1 MIRRSPRP
9 VNNFTIVRN
18 DVLRDRRLSY
28 RARGVLVSLL
38 SRPDNWRMSAEQ
50 LANETDDEGRDAVR
64 KALTELENV
73 GYLKRI
79 RIRKKDGTFDH
90 EAVVF
95 DTTDEPAP
103 ENPPTV
109 NQPTVS
115 QATKEQLIRTTE
127 KENKTTVVDS
137 DVQDVFSAWLE
148 VTGRDVNKTKLDSKR
163 ASRIVWALK
172 NYPKQDVIDAV
183 TGWRNSKFHSGTNER
198 GKVYN
203 DLTLLLR
210 DAQHLEE
217 FRELER
223 NGHDGVKAWKKLR
236 QLLEKEL

>member
-1 MIRRSPRP
+1 M
-9 VNNFTIVRN
+9 
-18 DVLRDRRLSY
+18 
-28 RARGVLVSLL
+28 L

-73 GYLKRI
+73 GYLR
-79 RIRKKDGTFDH
+79 RVRFRKKDGTFDH

-95 DTTDEPAP
+95 DTANEPAP
-103 ENPPTV
+103 DNPPTV

-115 QATKEQLIRTTE
+115 QAIKEQLIRTTE

-148 VTGRDVNKTKLDSKR
+148 VTGRDLNKTKLDSKR

-172 NYPKQDVIDAV
+172 NYPKQDVVDAV
-183 TGWRNSKFHSGTNER
+183 RGWRNSKFHSGANER

-223 NGHDGVKAWKKLR
+223 NGGKGNDGVKAWNKLR
-236 QLLEKEL
+236 QLLEEEL